1 MPLVGRE
8 ISLAGAPERGA
19 PSSKL
24 QNPLHNFKF
33 LKEDQMTQ
41 KVVPFETVALP
52 EGKKPG
58 WQPMVDE
65 KGMLLGFA
73 NPKFGLIR
81 HSAIVDEKEGKLNFL
96 YDGLLWEDGP
106 IDPETQQAS
115 PNAVIVPIE
124 EREDGY
130 YVHCHREFRPV
141 IRDHIAGVWGVE
153 VLSIAGGFTKKGAK
167 PSETALSELLDEE
180 GIQVEEGTMERIGW
194 GSPNRAFV
202 ATCLEIW
209 IAKFKLKGEAKPDTA
224 ESIHG
229 NEVVRIDK
237 FPFGVDL
244 IVNAAVFAAAAHL
257 GCVSPKPEKKGLI
270 ALLRNFL
277 EQLLSED

>member
-1 MPLVGRE
+1 M
-8 ISLAGAPERGA
+8 A
-19 PSSKL
+19 
-24 QNPLHNFKF
+24 
-33 LKEDQMTQ
+33 TQ

-52 EGKKPG
+52 EGKTPG
-58 WQPMVDE
+58 WQPMVDAN
-65 KGMLLGFA
+65 GMLLGFV
-73 NPKFGLIR
+73 NPKFGLFR
-81 HSAIVDEKEGKLNFL
+81 HIAIVDEKGNFL
-96 YDGLLWEDGP
+96 YDGMLQEDGP
-106 IDPETQQAS
+106 IDPATQQAS

-141 IRDHIAGVWGVE
+141 IRDHVAGVWGVE

-167 PSETALSELLDEE
+167 ASETALAELFEEE
-180 GIQVEEGTMERIGW
+180 GIQVEEATMERIGW

-209 IAKFKLKGEAKPDTA
+209 MAKFKIKGEARPGEH

-237 FPFGVDL
+237 FPFGVDF
-244 IVNAAVFAAAAHL
+244 IVNAAVFAAAVHL

-270 ALLRNFL
+270 ALLRKFL
-277 EQLLSED
+277 EELISEE